1 MISEFLKAFLLIFVA
16 EMGDKTQII
25 AMTFATQYKVK
36 EVLLGVL
43 LGVFLNHGIAIL
55 LGRYLSKAIPMDWIQ
70 LIAGFMFVV
79 FGILALREEELEDG
93 ENKKFYG
100 PIITVALAFFV
111 GELGDKTQIT
121 AMTLSAEG
129 EYPLLIL
136 LGTTLGMIG
145 TSGLGIY
152 IGSRL
157 GEKIPDIFIKLI
169 SSVVFILFGTLK
181 LYNWIP
187 NRFINILS
195 VSIYILIILSIQLIL
210 ARKLIYARAQFG
222 SSSMKKAAK
231 NLYIQTKLL
240 NEAVDE
246 VCLGEGRC
254 GNCIGDDCIIGYTKN
269 MLEYARNNEE
279 YYVGKLTDFSELVNK
294 DFPREKTIEV
304 LSLIIVDYMKH
315 GTIKDDKFV
324 INQARKSMELI
335 LFDKEIDFDGDIS
348 MYLKNLENADDYI
361 GKLLRNSIAKRI
373 GGNL

>member
-1 MISEFLKAFLLIFVA
+1 MISEFLKAFLLIFAA

-25 AMTFATQYKVK
+25 AMTFATQYKIK

-43 LGVFLNHGIAIL
+43 LGVFFNHGIAIL

-70 LIAGFMFVV
+70 LIAGIMFVI
-79 FGILALREEELEDG
+79 FGLIALREEELED
-93 ENKKFYG
+93 EKNKKSYG
-100 PIITVALAFFV
+100 PIITVAIAFFV
-111 GELGDKTQIT
+111 GELGDKTQLT

-129 EYPLLIL
+129 NYPLFIL

-169 SSVVFILFGTLK
+169 SSIVFILFGTLK
-181 LYNWIP
+181 LYNWVP
-187 NRFINILS
+187 NRFVDAFSI
-195 VSIYILIILSIQLIL
+195 SIYLLIILSIQIIL
-210 ARKLIYARAQFG
+210 ARKLIYTREELG
-222 SSSMKKAAK
+222 YSSMKKAAA

-240 NEAVDE
+240 NDAVDE
-246 VCLGEGRC
+246 VCLGEDRC
-254 GNCIGDDCIIGYTKN
+254 GDCIGDNCIIGYTKN

-294 DFPREKTIEV
+294 DFPIEKAIEV
-304 LSLIIVDYMKH
+304 LSLIVVDYMKY
-315 GTIKDDKFV
+315 GVIEDDKFV

-335 LFDKEIDFDGDIS
+335 LFGEEINFDGNVS
-348 MYLKNLENADDYI
+348 MYLKKVENADDYI
-361 GKLLRNSIAKRI
+361 GEQLRSGIAKRLNS
-373 GGNL
+373 NL